1 MKKIMLLMMTVIA
14 IAFFTNASAELVVI
28 TNANNGINK
37 LSKADIVNLYMGK
50 NRKFPNGLTALPV
63 DLRNTDT
70 EKAQFYSSL
79 TGKELPEINS
89 YRARLHF
96 SGLGSPPVQA
106 ESMDEVLNIVGENKG
121 AIGYIDR
128 KKLDKRVKLI
138 YILNPSP

>member
-1 MKKIMLLMMTVIA
+1 MLLLMTVVA
-14 IAFFTNASAELVVI
+14 MAFFRSASAELVVI

-37 LSKADIVNLYMGK
+37 LSKTEIVNLYMGK
-50 NRKFPNGLTALPV
+50 NRKFPNGLTALPI
-63 DLRNTDT
+63 DLRNTET
-70 EKAQFYSSL
+70 EKAEFYASL

-96 SGLGSPPVQA
+96 SGLGSPPLQA

-138 YILNPSP
+138 YILNPTP